1 MKHESLIRRTFRIAR
16 RKPREISVVFVSDK
30 KMRAL
35 NKKYRGI
42 DATTD
47 VLSFEPGDI
56 LISRSEAVRRKH
68 SIELL
73 IVHGVLHLLGF
84 DHEREKDARRMEA
97 AEKKILNSKH

>member
-1 MKHESLIRRTFRIAR
+1 MTPDALIQRTFRIAR
-16 RKPREISVVFVSDK
+16 RKPREISVVFASDK

-56 LISRSEAVRRKH
+56 LISKREATRRKH
-68 SIELL
+68 SVELL

-84 DHEREKDARRMEA
+84 DHAREKDARRMEA
-97 AEKKILNSKH
+97 LEKKILW